1 MTSLRI
7 WPIMKLVFSFKT
19 YAVSQAQNREKGLFN
34 VQ

>member
-7 WPIMKLVFSFKT
+7 WPIMKSVFRVKT
-19 YAVSQAQNREKGLFN
+19 YAVSQTQKREKGLTN